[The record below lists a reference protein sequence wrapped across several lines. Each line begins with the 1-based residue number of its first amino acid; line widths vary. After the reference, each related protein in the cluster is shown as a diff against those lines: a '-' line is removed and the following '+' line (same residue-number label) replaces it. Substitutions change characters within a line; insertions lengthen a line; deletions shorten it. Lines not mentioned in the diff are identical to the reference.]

1 MTITNRVS
9 LKSVMGGNT
18 PIADVVDA
26 PTIGVATD
34 AGTGTSATVAYTAA
48 ATGGAA
54 TSFTAISTPSSL
66 TGTGASPIT
75 VSGLTAGTAYTFKV
89 YGTNASGAWSGVQSA
104 ASNSVTPEVPPAFES
119 IATLTGDGTASTLTF
134 SSIPS
139 TYVALQVRFMSRRNL
154 GGNASNNNLYMRV
167 NGSSSAIY
175 ATHRLV
181 GNGTTVTTGSEA
193 PDTTAIYLPNGT
205 AGSAQTAGVMS
216 VGIVDIHDYKSTTRN
231 KTIRY
236 FGGNESNGVNT
247 GYVDIASGLYTAT
260 TAITSISF
268 VDTSGYAFT
277 TSSTFALYGIKGA

>member
-9 LKSVMGGNT
+9 LKSVEFGIT
-18 PIADVVDA
+18 SIDDVVDA

-154 GGNASNNNLYMRV
+154 GGNASNNTLFM
-167 NGSSSAIY
+167 
-175 ATHRLV
+175 
-181 GNGTTVTTGSEA
+181 
-193 PDTTAIYLPNGT
+193 
-205 AGSAQTAGVMS
+205 
-216 VGIVDIHDYKSTTRN
+216 
-231 KTIRY
+231 
-236 FGGNESNGVNT
+236 
-247 GYVDIASGLYTAT
+247 
-260 TAITSISF
+260 
-268 VDTSGYAFT
+268 
-277 TSSTFALYGIKGA
+277 